1 MTPRTRLAILVV
13 STPLVVFAVV
23 GGFMGKVV
31 AREDVTYQH
40 LRVFEDVVSLV
51 VNNYVESVDVERV
64 MDGAMRG
71 LAEGLDPDS
80 AYVSPGQVAALE
92 RGETLPEG
100 ETGLNV
106 TRQYYLRVVAVRDGS
121 PAARAGLR
129 TGDYLRAVDG
139 RPTRNLSVFDGA
151 RLLRGPVGSK
161 VALTVIRGSAA
172 EPHEVELTRERF
184 PATAVHGRL
193 VDPVTGYVRI
203 AALGPGTAER
213 VRAEVDALG
222 RGGATRLVIDL
233 RGTADG
239 SVDAAVEA
247 ARLFVAKGTLTARE
261 QRGGP
266 GVPVTAGAGDGAIAQ
281 PVVLLVTAGTAGPAE
296 VFAAALVG
304 AGRAEAVGERTLGR
318 AAEQKLVRLPDG
330 SGLWMTFARH
340 LAPDGKPINGNG
352 VAPSVA
358 VEEPDVEFGAAP
370 PADDVLLERAIAT
383 LDAKK
388 AA

>member
-1 MTPRTRLAILVV
+1 
-13 STPLVVFAVV
+13 
-23 GGFMGKVV
+23 MGKVV
-31 AREDVTYQH
+31 AREDATYQH

-64 MDGAMRG
+64 MDGALRG
-71 LAEGLDPDS
+71 LAEGLDADS
-80 AYVSPGQVAALE
+80 AYLSPEQVTALE
-92 RGETLPEG
+92 RDEALPEG
-100 ETGLNV
+100 ETGLNL

-129 TGDYLRAVDG
+129 TGDYLRAVDR
-139 RPTRNLSVFDGA
+139 RPTRTLSVFDGT

-172 EPHEVELTRERF
+172 EPHEVELTRERL

-193 VDPVTGYVRI
+193 VDAVTGYVRI
-203 AALGPGTAER
+203 AAFGADAADR
-213 VRAEVDALG
+213 MRAEVDALT
-222 RGGATRLVIDL
+222 RGGATRFVIDL

-261 QRGGP
+261 LRGGA
-266 GVPVTAGAGDGAIAQ
+266 GAPVTAGAGDGAIAG

-304 AGRAEAVGERTLGR
+304 NGRAEAVGERTLGR
-318 AAEQKLVRLPDG
+318 ATEQSLVRLPDG
-330 SGLWMTFARH
+330 SGLWMTVARH
-340 LAPDGKPINGNG
+340 VAPGGKAISGNG
-352 VAPSVA
+352 VEPSVV

-370 PADDVLLERAIAT
+370 PAEDVILERALAT